1 VDHYVVE
8 KRREDMRA
16 WISMDK
22 SVGGTQFSA
31 ERMITGY
38 KYYFRVAGIN
48 STGTGVFCATSDCYL
63 ISDPIGMPDPPM
75 HVKITDITA
84 SSVSLKWKEPEFTG
98 NLPITG
104 YLVERLKELKD
115 PEVKKPV
122 KKAPEVKKSAF
133 ADMPAAADLPTPPQ
147 DLKIVSV

>member
-1 VDHYVVE
+1 
-8 KRREDMRA
+8 MRA

-22 SVGGTQFSA
+22 SVGGTQYSA

-48 STGTGVFCATSDCYL
+48 ATGTGVFCATSDCFL

-98 NLPITG
+98 NLPITT
-104 YLVERLKELKD
+104 YQIETLKSTMS
-115 PEVKKPV
+115 PEDYFAK
-122 KKAPEVKKSAF
+122 EKSANSK
-133 ADMPAAADLPTPPQ
+133 ARVTAISLKPSCWKASAASHSSTSFSA
-147 DLKIVSV
+147 